1 MKPPV
6 TVYEK
11 EQVSVFI
18 YIFHVNKVYKFVH
31 LS

>member
-1 MKPPV
+1 MKPLV

-18 YIFHVNKVYKFVH
+18 YIFHGNKVLNSFI
-31 LS
+31 